1 MSDPH
6 GTREVSVT
14 IKVPESKRYAGDA
27 PWLVFYGS
35 TASIIEQ
42 LAEAF
47 QLDADGQSLIELTMQ
62 AQGIANTFSRNPDV
76 GLGAKTVG
84 GKAAEKPQEAAEVP
98 AKEAPAQEAE
108 DPILAAIAASQSRTE
123 LKTLRAE
130 NQQAFNDNPEYL
142 AAWKARGKELPATGG
157 N

>member
-35 TASIIEQ
+35 TDSIIEQ
-42 LAEAF
+42 IAQAF

-84 GKAAEKPQEAAEVP
+84 KSTPSSAQKPQEAAQ
-98 AKEAPAQEAE
+98 APASEAADTEPE
-108 DPILAAIAASQSRTE
+108 DGLLAALQGAQSRAE
-123 LKTLRAE
+123 LKTIRAE
-130 NQQAFNDNPEYL
+130 NQQAFNDDPKYL
-142 AAWKARGKELPATGG
+142 DAWKARGREVK
-157 N
+157 